1 MTKWITALVAILAA
15 GICGAFL
22 VPQAEAQRA
31 LAADNEEPAHLAPG
45 DEFVQMRPG
54 ARPEMPPHG
63 MPGTWQIVS
72 VKAYKSDY
80 TLLLNTVTGET
91 FRMESTE
98 DRLHWTPIPRPGMDR
113 PGMDRPDRPDRPG
126 ADRPDRPAPR
136 PNAERVEEEIRK
148 LKEKL
153 RDATDEQ
160 RKRIEERIKELRE
173 QMRRGDDDRPAEPRR
188 PDAPRPPEPPRGDR
202 ERERDR
208 PPEGDREDDRRATDK
223 QMAEI
228 EGAIKRLQRELD
240 EIDNAMD
247 EADKEKRAKLRD
259 RAKEVER
266 EIEQLEE
273 KLNKLRKRD

>member
-1 MTKWITALVAILAA
+1 MTKWIAALVAIFAA

-31 LAADNEEPAHLAPG
+31 LAAEAAEPATHAPE
-45 DEFVQMRPG
+45 DDFVQMRPG

-63 MPGTWQIVS
+63 MPGTWQIAET
-72 VKAYKSDY
+72 KRE
-80 TLLLNTVTGET
+80 TLLLNTATGET
-91 FRMESTE
+91 Y
-98 DRLHWTPIPRPGMDR
+98 RLEGLEGKLRWTPIPRPGMDR

-126 ADRPDRPAPR
+126 ADRPDKPAPR

-173 QMRRGDDDRPAEPRR
+173 QMRRGDEDRPADPRR
-188 PDAPRPPEPPRGDR
+188 PEPPRGDR
-202 ERERDR
+202 ERERER
-208 PPEGDREDDRRATDK
+208 APEGGRGDDRRATDR

-240 EIDNAMD
+240 EIEEAMD
-247 EADKEKRAKLRD
+247 DANKEKRARLRE
-259 RAKEVER
+259 RANEVER
-266 EIEQLEE
+266 EIEQLDVE
-273 KLNKLRKRD
+273 LGRLRKRD

>member
-1 MTKWITALVAILAA
+1 MTKWITALVAIFAA

-31 LAADNEEPAHLAPG
+31 TAAAEPAPHAPD

-113 PGMDRPDRPDRPG
+113 PDRPDRPG
-126 ADRPDRPAPR
+126 ADRPDKPAPR

-153 RDATDEQ
+153 RDANDEQ
-160 RKRIEERIKELRE
+160 RKRIEARIKELRE
-173 QMRRGDDDRPAEPRR
+173 QLRRGDDDRPAEPRR

-208 PPEGDREDDRRATDK
+208 PPEGAREDERRATDK
-223 QMAEI
+223 QMAEV

-240 EIDNAMD
+240 EIEEAMED
-247 EADKEKRAKLRD
+247 ADKEKRAKLRD

-266 EIEQLEE
+266 EIGQLEE